1 MNWSIEDERV
11 VPREELFM
19 PKLKKLLQQPLN
31 WSKVDEENFNCK
43 NPECWLVLTQ
53 KRCCK
58 LSKLYKAGHKNQWL
72 GAGRSQLWWFQPILW
87 GLLRLLLFDLKWLLL
102 KRFLQKK
109 FTYMIYMLKHS

>member
-31 WSKVDEENFNCK
+31 WSKVDKENFNCK
-43 NPECWLVLTQ
+43 NPEYWLVLTQ

-72 GAGRSQLWWFQPILW
+72 GAGRSRSEPEPHGASF
-87 GLLRLLLFDLKWLLL
+87 GGSSRSFGVCSG
-102 KRFLQKK
+102 FY
-109 FTYMIYMLKHS
+109 FVT